1 MKRTFFISIIAL
13 AVLAMPMF
21 SSCSSYD
28 GNTTFAVQAMYK
40 STWYWVGYAEDGE
53 YTQVGT
59 GEGDPL
65 YRVSFSEGRMDGA
78 APTAGFYAD
87 DVIISGN
94 KIHFKNFVCEEGYC
108 TDPKWSKYLN
118 MISRISSFDIRED
131 GLLQLSVTEDSY
143 LLFTATRGSKT
154 TFFDEEHL
162 KELGLEL
169 TK

>member
-1 MKRTFFISIIAL
+1 MKKTFFISIVTL
-13 AVLAMPMF
+13 AALAMPMF
-21 SSCSSYD
+21 SSCSSD
-28 GNTTFAVQAMYK
+28 DDNTTLKASDIENPSPLDDAVKALYK

-94 KIHFKNFVCEEGYC
+94 KIHFKYIWCERGCC

-118 MISRISSFDIRED
+118 MIRQINSFNIRED
-131 GLLQLSVTEDSY
+131 GLLQLYVTEDSY
-143 LLFTATRGSKT
+143 LLFST
-154 TFFDEEHL
+154 THSENPFAQ
-162 KELGLEL
+162 
-169 TK
+169 